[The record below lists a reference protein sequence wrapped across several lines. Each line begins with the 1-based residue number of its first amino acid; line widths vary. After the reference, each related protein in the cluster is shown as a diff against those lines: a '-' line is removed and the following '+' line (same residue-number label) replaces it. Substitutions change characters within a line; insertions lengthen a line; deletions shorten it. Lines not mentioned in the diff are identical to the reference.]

1 MIDLF
6 AIGHMRGGL
15 NSGRQDV
22 KAGVSVFIETLRY
35 HQLFRVGKLGIFSG
49 MYATELLWFASFLA
63 MRLVFSFFSPSRRC
77 LREVLVLVLQQY
89 EDVHEHL
96 CFKPKYAEKSTRG
109 FCR

>member
-22 KAGVSVFIETLRY
+22 KAGVSVFIETLRH

-49 MYATELLWFASFLA
+49 VYATELLWFASFLA
-63 MRLVFSFFSPSRRC
+63 VRLVFSFFFPLKKLFERSSRFS
-77 LREVLVLVLQQY
+77 LTAV
-89 EDVHEHL
+89 
-96 CFKPKYAEKSTRG
+96 
-109 FCR
+109 